1 MVFACFFLIGTLP
14 WLATPFVLPAL
25 VLAAFTARMLWSQHR
40 RMLAIGGLE
49 VLGFS
54 LAFYAGLN
62 NGLFGG
68 LTPYAAQLP
77 GESATGADTVVE
89 HLERAYRFVA
99 LWIDREYGLLR
110 WAPVFALAWV
120 GLWFVWR
127 EWRAGLARVIP
138 QLETE
143 EFAAA
148 LCASVIGAQ
157 LVVATFLA
165 PTMFGFW
172 FPGRHLIPVL
182 PLMVPLVAIGLRHAP
197 RVGAVLGAIGL
208 VASVWLYVDVRWA
221 GGGLAAGRPDAPW
234 GPLEVIWP
242 RYGDGDLLPYVVA
255 VLVAAGVAA
264 AFFVDPRVWRRLLRR
279 ERAATPA

>member
-1 MVFACFFLIGTLP
+1 MA
-14 WLATPFVLPAL
+14 
-25 VLAAFTARMLWSQHR
+25 VLAAFTARVLWTQRR

-49 VLGFS
+49 VIGFS

-77 GESATGADTVVE
+77 GETITGAHSAGE
-89 HLERAYRFVA
+89 HLERSYRFVA

-110 WAPVFALAWV
+110 WAPLFALAWV

-138 QLETE
+138 ELRAE

-148 LCASVIGAQ
+148 VCASVIGAQ

-165 PTMFGFW
+165 PSMAGFW
-172 FPGRHLIPVL
+172 FPGRYLMPVL

-197 RVGAVLGAIGL
+197 RLGAVLGAIGV

-221 GGGLAAGRPDAPW
+221 GGTLVTARPDAPW
-234 GPLEVIWP
+234 GPLEVVWP
-242 RYGDGDLLPYVVA
+242 SYQDDDVLPYVVA
-255 VLVAAGVAA
+255 VLVAVALA
-264 AFFVDPRVWRRLLRR
+264 LAFFVDRNAWRRLLRR
-279 ERAATPA
+279 ERTATPA